1 LSGAGLWS
9 ILFSVPKFVSDLEMS
24 LSGYVHTD
32 LNFMDVLNEV
42 LPQLASRGIW
52 KDLTFEETISLVK
65 ADRFFTL
72 PEAADSVLHALVNN
86 EPTAIKPLWNAY
98 INTGA
103 SDGRM
108 GHWYGVEDAGYAPT
122 KDILSKEFYYALYI
136 MPNFRWGEMDD
147 QTVVRS
153 DSAFAGTET
162 VTIEYENWE
171 GIIRTSTDT
180 MAASASP
187 ALLSPRAVRNI
198 RSISY
203 DGFATVPALVVA
215 VPVKH
220 FGILTKTGSGGT
232 AVATVIPIP
241 ELPSAYTDL
250 GSATLTA
257 DVFSLID
264 NTTIDDHDI
273 SFNTVSDSSMN
284 TAAGAYAGGT
294 AAIHPVMVV
303 SATHENEALFRT
315 GYAKDDSKKMA
326 VLEGTGI
333 TRYRVFRQQ
342 DPGNTV
348 HLLLRRKIPKFTED
362 NEIVYLDNVSA
373 LKYAILA
380 NTAEFNNDATQ
391 ARIWWGEAEREL
403 NAELNKTLGAA
414 QPQVI
419 FDPSGGQGP
428 VESLQ

>member
-1 LSGAGLWS
+1 M
-9 ILFSVPKFVSDLEMS
+9 PKFVSDLETS
-24 LSGYVHTD
+24 LSGYVHPD
-32 LNFMDVLNEV
+32 LNFLDVLNEV

-52 KDLTFEETISLVK
+52 KDLTFEKTISLVN

-72 PEAADSVLHALVNN
+72 PEEADSVLHALVNN
-86 EPTAIKPLWNAY
+86 EPTPVKPMWNAY
-98 INTGA
+98 VNTGA

-108 GHWYGVEDAGYAPT
+108 GHWYGVEDAGYVPT
-122 KDILSKEFYYALYI
+122 KDILSSEYYYALYI
-136 MPNFRWGEMDD
+136 MPNFRWGELDD
-147 QTVVRS
+147 LAEVHS

-180 MAASASP
+180 MAATSNP
-187 ALLSPRAVRNI
+187 TLLSPRAVRNI

-220 FGILTKTGSGGT
+220 FGLLTRANPGGGQQ
-232 AVATVIPIP
+232 ATIVPIP
-241 ELPSAYTDL
+241 ELPSDYTGL
-250 GSATLTA
+250 GSATLAA

-264 NTTIDDHDI
+264 TVTIDDHDI
-273 SFNTVSDSSMN
+273 SFTSVTDSQLQSAEGGYSGG
-284 TAAGAYAGGT
+284 AASS
-294 AAIHPVMVV
+294 HPVMVV
-303 SATHENEALFRT
+303 SATHETQASLRT
-315 GYAKDDSKKMA
+315 GYAENDSKKMA

-333 TRYRVFRQQ
+333 TRYRLFRQQ

-348 HLLLRRKIPKFTED
+348 HLLLRRKIPTFTED
-362 NEIVYLDNVSA
+362 DQIVYLDNISA

-380 NTAEFNNDATQ
+380 NTAEFNNDAVQ

-403 NAELNKTLGAA
+403 NSELDKTLGGAH
-414 QPQVI
+414 PQVL
-419 FDPSGGQGP
+419 FDPSGGMGT
-428 VESLQ
+428 VESIQ

>member
-1 LSGAGLWS
+1 M
-9 ILFSVPKFVSDLEMS
+9 PKFVSDLETS
-24 LSGYVHTD
+24 LSGYVHPD
-32 LNFMDVLNEV
+32 LTFLGVLNEV

-52 KDLTFEETISLVK
+52 KDLTFEETIPLVN

-72 PEAADSVLHALVNN
+72 PEGADSVLHALVNN

-136 MPNFRWGEMDD
+136 MPNFRWGELDD
-147 QTVVRS
+147 LAEVHS

-180 MAASASP
+180 MAVTSNP
-187 ALLSPRAVRNI
+187 TLLSPRAVRNI

-203 DGFATVPALVVA
+203 AGFATVPALVVA

-220 FGILTKTGSGGT
+220 FGLLTRTGT
-232 AVATVIPIP
+232 APDEVATVIPIP
-241 ELPSAYTDL
+241 ELPSAYTGL
-250 GSATLTA
+250 GSATLTV
-257 DVFSLID
+257 DVFSLLD
-264 NTTIDDHDI
+264 TVTIDDHDI
-273 SFNTVSDSSMN
+273 SFDTVSDSSMN
-284 TAAGAYAGGT
+284 TSTGGYSGGPAT
-294 AAIHPVMVV
+294 AHPVMVV
-303 SATHENEALFRT
+303 SATHETEASLRT

-342 DPGNTV
+342 DPGNAV
-348 HLLLRRKIPKFTED
+348 HLLLRRKIPKFTGGTD
-362 NEIVYLDNVSA
+362 IVYLDNVSA

-380 NTAEFNNDATQ
+380 NTAEFNNDPVQ
-391 ARIWWGEAEREL
+391 ARIWWGEADREL

-414 QPQVI
+414 HPQVL
-419 FDPSGGQGP
+419 FDPSGGQGA
-428 VESLQ
+428 VESIQ